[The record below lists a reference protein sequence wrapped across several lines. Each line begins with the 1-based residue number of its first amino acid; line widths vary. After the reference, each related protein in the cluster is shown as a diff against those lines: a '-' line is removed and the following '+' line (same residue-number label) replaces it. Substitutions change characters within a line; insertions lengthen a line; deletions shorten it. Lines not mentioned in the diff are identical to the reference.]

1 VQPNVSTT
9 TPWRTALVTGASSGI
24 GAEFAR
30 TLAARHVDLVLVAR
44 SSRALNDLAQQ
55 LRSQHDVRVEVLT
68 TDLSREGAGQQIANH
83 VRELRMT
90 IDLLVNNAGFATQG
104 RFETIDPDLDH
115 RQAMLNVVAVV
126 DLTHALLP
134 GMISRGAGTV
144 INVASVGGF
153 QPAPYLAV
161 YGASK
166 AFVLSFSQALSAEL
180 RRRGVRVLALCPGPV
195 DTAFFTVL
203 GSHRA
208 AIGQTLPVAAVVQA
222 ALDSATT
229 KHTVVIPGRRNQL
242 QTVFARVLPRR
253 VVLTLA
259 ERATRGVTG

>member
-1 VQPNVSTT
+1 VSTT

-83 VRELRMT
+83 VRQLRMT

-134 GMISRGAGTV
+134 DMISRGAGTV

-195 DTAFFTVL
+195 ETAFFTVL

-229 KHTVVIPGRRNQL
+229 RHTVVIPGRRNQL
-242 QTVFARVLPRR
+242 QTVFTRVLPRR

>member
-1 VQPNVSTT
+1 M
-9 TPWRTALVTGASSGI
+9 
-24 GAEFAR
+24 
-30 TLAARHVDLVLVAR
+30 
-44 SSRALNDLAQQ
+44 
-55 LRSQHDVRVEVLT
+55 RVEVLT
-68 TDLSREGAGQQIANH
+68 TDLSREGAGQQIADH
-83 VRELRMT
+83 VRQLRMT

-104 RFETIDPDLDH
+104 RFEIIDPDLDH

-126 DLTHALLP
+126 DLTHALVP

-180 RRRGVRVLALCPGPV
+180 RYRGVHVLALCPGPV
-195 DTAFFTVL
+195 ETAFFTVL

-208 AIGQTLPVAAVVQA
+208 AIGQTLPVVQA

-229 KHTVVIPGRRNQL
+229 RHNRRDPGLAQPAANRLHPRS
-242 QTVFARVLPRR
+242 APPRR
-253 VVLTLA
+253 LNLGRTGHA
-259 ERATRGVTG
+259 RGHRLSAVDGTASTAAPGIRCNNNQASANTD

>member
-1 VQPNVSTT
+1 MSPTA
-9 TPWRTALVTGASSGI
+9 PWRTALVTGASSGI

-30 TLAARHVDLVLVAR
+30 ALAARHVDLVLVAR
-44 SSRALNDLAQQ
+44 STRALNDLAGE
-55 LRSQHDVRVEVLT
+55 LRSQHDVRVQVLT
-68 TDLSREGAGQQIANH
+68 VDLAREGAAQQVAQH
-83 VRELRMT
+83 VRQLRMT

-104 RFETIDPDLDH
+104 RFESIDPDLDH
-115 RQAMLNVVAVV
+115 QQVMLNVVAVV

-180 RRRGVRVLALCPGPV
+180 RRSGVHVLALCPGPV
-195 DTAFFTVL
+195 ETTFFTVL

-208 AIGQTLPVAAVVQA
+208 AIGQTLTVAAVVQS
-222 ALDSATT
+222 ALNAATT
-229 KHTVVIPGRRNQL
+229 RRTVVIPGWCNQL
-242 QTVFARVLPRR
+242 QTVITRVLPRR

-259 ERATRGVTG
+259 ERATRGVTS